1 MKDKRKKTIIVATC
15 LLAVLIRSGLTP
27 LMSQQTAATDIQH
40 DEATEKIVVQIVDES
55 NTKDIVVTLTQQ
67 KARDVENVIE
77 ATSKKLQLATTPE
90 ELREVY
96 AEALRSLRSLGLF
109 KTDAEWDAIIHVLK
123 TATLRYSPLQGRR
136 HALGIINW
144 NALCLITGDT
154 TNTQFMGIRTIT
166 LFFLISALQR
176 LGFTG
181 SAIVPLLT
189 ISWFLDATKPFS
201 VCNTILLGRYHI
213 PGGMYPA
220 NGWIMTLGLTGPRV
234 WKGSMLGNILGGSY
248 YSSTGAIGF
257 TGIKILHDD
266 FSKNFYFG
274 TALLVSIGQ

>member
-109 KTDAEWDAIIHVLK
+109 KTDAEWDAI
-123 TATLRYSPLQGRR
+123 
-136 HALGIINW
+136 
-144 NALCLITGDT
+144 
-154 TNTQFMGIRTIT
+154 
-166 LFFLISALQR
+166 
-176 LGFTG
+176 
-181 SAIVPLLT
+181 
-189 ISWFLDATKPFS
+189 
-201 VCNTILLGRYHI
+201 
-213 PGGMYPA
+213 MY
-220 NGWIMTLGLTGPRV
+220 
-234 WKGSMLGNILGGSY
+234 
-248 YSSTGAIGF
+248 
-257 TGIKILHDD
+257 
-266 FSKNFYFG
+266 
-274 TALLVSIGQ
+274 